1 MQTGLLSGNGNGG
14 NMARSMPSQGG
25 HTMTYHELLE
35 AFLKASETK
44 VSYPVYK
51 RMVDQHLTQWVDYP
65 TFAQISDWHLSLV
78 KKPHHANKG
87 LNFLKAMFTW
97 ALRRG
102 LFTGQNPATGVK
114 RHSTMS
120 RERVMTSQEVKL
132 LLGCLD
138 MVQHEKLVTILLVLL
153 TTGCRLS
160 EAREM
165 KRAHINVLTGAWVQ
179 PMTKNG
185 RPHVTYLPIQTRQ
198 ALAKLP
204 SKGDYVF
211 HGAYEHCWSRA
222 GVEKTWRQ
230 VRSAL
235 GLQDV
240 RLHDF
245 RRTLST
251 HLYRHTKDEYLVK
264 RCINHVNK
272 SVTAI
277 YVRISDEEVSLA
289 LQAQADRFFAL
300 NAAPA
305 SVQTWSRRESDRQM
319 EGGLNA

>member
-1 MQTGLLSGNGNGG
+1 
-14 NMARSMPSQGG
+14 
-25 HTMTYHELLE
+25 MTYHELLE
-35 AFLKASETK
+35 AFLQASESK
-44 VSYPVYK
+44 ASYPVYK
-51 RMVDQHLTQWVDYP
+51 RLVDQHLKQWVDYP
-65 TFAQISDWHLSLV
+65 VFSQISDWHLSLE

-114 RHSTMS
+114 RHSTVS

-138 MVQHEKLVTILLVLL
+138 MVQHEKLVVLLLVLL

-160 EAREM
+160 EATHM
-165 KRAHINVLTGAWVQ
+165 KREHLNINTGAWWQ
-179 PMTKNG
+179 PTTKNG
-185 RPHVTYLPIQTRQ
+185 RPHTTYIPLQVRQ
-198 ALAKLP
+198 EIAKLP
-204 SKGDYVF
+204 SKGEYIF
-211 HGAYEHCWSRA
+211 AGAYEHCWSRA

-245 RRTLST
+245 RRTLAS

-277 YVRISDEEVSLA
+277 YVRISAEEVAAA

-305 SVQTWSRRESDRQM
+305 PVRTWSRRESDRGI